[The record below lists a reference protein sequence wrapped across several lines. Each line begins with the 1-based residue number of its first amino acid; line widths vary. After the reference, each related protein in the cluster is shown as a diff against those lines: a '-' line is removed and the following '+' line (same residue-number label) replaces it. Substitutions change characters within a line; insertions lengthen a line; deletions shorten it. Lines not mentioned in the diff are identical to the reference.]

1 MKLVVSKILI
11 ILKIKLM
18 VRKMQRAL
26 IEELE
31 PGVIIAKDIHNRNG
45 VMLIPKGTVSSGEL
59 IKHLEN
65 TGVKDIYTDDCE
77 QEKQEAITNFQKI
90 LLIDDVICE
99 NTKIQAQKQIKKTMI
114 RFNTMGKIQT
124 GKINLIVEDI
134 IEQLLSKRDIALSL
148 SRLRSIDNYTY
159 EHSLNVCVLS
169 LILGIDLNV
178 DKQRLTILGIGAIM
192 HDVGK
197 VVVSEDILKKPSKLT
212 HAEFE
217 EIKKHTEYGY
227 EILLNSDVSEEA
239 AGIALNHHEKYDG
252 SGYNRNLIGDG
263 IPLFSRIVAVADVY
277 DAMSNDRVYKKKM
290 PPDLVY
296 KEIARLTGK
305 HFDAAVIEK
314 FFQHLSIYPIGTGVV
329 LNTNHKGV
337 VMAQNKFLPESPVIR
352 VFKKDKK
359 DLKIIGVD
367 IDLSQT
373 KHLYIK
379 ETF

>member
-1 MKLVVSKILI
+1 
-11 ILKIKLM
+11 M
-18 VRKMQRAL
+18 VRKMQRTL
-26 IEELE
+26 IEELK
-31 PGVIIAKDIHNRNG
+31 PGVIIAKDIHNHDG
-45 VMLIPKGTVSSGEL
+45 VMLMPKGSVFSGVHL
-59 IKHLEN
+59 KHLEN
-65 TGVKDIYTDDCE
+65 TGIKDVYTDDCE
-77 QEKQEAITNFQKI
+77 QEKHEAITHFQKN

-99 NTKIQAQKQIKKTMI
+99 NTRIQAHKQIKKTMI
-114 RFNTMGKIQT
+114 RFNTIGKIQI
-124 GKINLIVEDI
+124 GKINLIVETI
-134 IEQLLSKRDIALSL
+134 LEQLLSKRDIVLSL

-178 DKQRLTILGIGAIM
+178 DRHLLSVLGTGAIM

-212 HAEFE
+212 NAEFE
-217 EIKKHTEYGY
+217 EIKRHTEYGY
-227 EILLNSDVSEEA
+227 ELLMNSDISEEA
-239 AGIALNHHEKYDG
+239 AGIALHHHEKYDG
-252 SGYNRNLIGDG
+252 SGYNRNLIGDT

-296 KEIARLTGK
+296 REIARLTGK
-305 HFDAAVIEK
+305 HFDAAIIEK
-314 FFQHLSIYPIGTGVV
+314 FFKHLSLYPIGIGVV

-337 VMAQNKFLPESPVIR
+337 VMSQNKYLPESPVIR
-352 VFKKDKK
+352 VFKKDMK
-359 DLKIIGVD
+359 DSKVIGVD

>member
-1 MKLVVSKILI
+1 
-11 ILKIKLM
+11 M
-18 VRKMQRAL
+18 VNKMQRTL
-26 IEELE
+26 IEEIK
-31 PGVIIAKDIHNRNG
+31 PGVVIAKDIHNHNG
-45 VMLIPKGTVSSGEL
+45 VMLIPKGTVFSGDL

-65 TGVKDIYTDDCE
+65 TGVKEIYTDDYD
-77 QEKQEAITNFQKI
+77 QETQEAITDFQKK
-90 LLIDDVICE
+90 LFIDDIICE
-99 NTKIQAQKQIKKTMI
+99 NTKIQAHKQIKKTML
-114 RFNTMGKIQT
+114 RFNTMGKLQI
-124 GKINLIVEDI
+124 GKINLIVESI
-134 IEQLLSKRDIALSL
+134 IEQLLSKRDIVLSL

-178 DKQRLTILGIGAIM
+178 DKQLLSILGTGAIM

-212 HAEFE
+212 DDEFE

-227 EILLNSDVSEEA
+227 QILKNSDVSEEA
-239 AGIALNHHEKYDG
+239 AGIALYHHEKYDG
-252 SGYNRNLIGDG
+252 SGYNRNFIGDR

-277 DAMSNDRVYKKKM
+277 DAMSNDRVYKKKL
-290 PPDLVY
+290 PPNLVY

-305 HFDAAVIEK
+305 HFDAAVIEMFLK
-314 FFQHLSIYPIGTGVV
+314 HLSIYPVGTGVV

-337 VMAQNKFLPESPVIR
+337 VLAQNKFLPESPIIR

-359 DLKIIGVD
+359 CLRVIGVD

-373 KHLYIK
+373 KYLYIK